1 MKPPLSW
8 NVKLATKRKM
18 NKKACVFMSVRGSRS
33 AAATTVVTRVPTPVT
48 RPISGTPSS
57 PRRGLQLTAPQRTRR
72 SLRTS
77 VVLSAAQDT
86 AGGVDPVSDDGG
98 FVVMMDAGFSVQE
111 A

>member
-1 MKPPLSW
+1 
-8 NVKLATKRKM
+8 
-18 NKKACVFMSVRGSRS
+18 MSVRGSRS